1 MQWPALCET
10 KAILCKDGIT
20 YHFFGVCVVES
31 TPVGSL
37 IVEAVVVLSNSA
49 QGDGCKNEQVCEL
62 HDCCIYELEI
72 CKMEY

>member
-1 MQWPALCET
+1 MQRPALCET
-10 KAILCKDGIT
+10 NAILCKDRTT
-20 YHFFGVCVVES
+20 YHFYRLHVFES

-37 IVEAVVVLSNSA
+37 IVETVVVLSNSA

-62 HDCCIYELEI
+62 HDGCIYELEI